1 VNNRPIGVF
10 DSGVGGLSVLREL
23 VQLLPQENFVYL
35 ADQANVPYGGKS
47 AETIQQLS
55 HQITH
60 YLLTQHHCKLIVVA
74 CNTATAAALTYLR
87 QTYVGIPFVGMEP
100 AIKPAAQASRSGKVG
115 VLATNGTFSSQR
127 YADLMARYANGI
139 ELFEDS
145 CAGLVELV
153 EDGKL
158 NTPQTAALLRLVLTP
173 MIDVGVDTLVLG
185 CTHYPFVA
193 PLIQRIAGDN
203 VTLIDPAPAVA
214 RQVAHRLAE
223 MTGQFGIVAGRP
235 SGKVK
240 MITTGNPERF
250 NAQVD
255 LLLPPNHVA

>member
-1 VNNRPIGVF
+1 MNNRPIGVF

-23 VQLLPQENFVYL
+23 VKLLPQENFVYL

-60 YLLTQHHCKLIVVA
+60 YLLTQQHCKLIVVA
-74 CNTATAAALTYLR
+74 CNTATAAALNYLR

-100 AIKPAAQASRSGKVG
+100 AIKPGAQATRTGKIG
-115 VLATNGTFSSQR
+115 VLATSGTFRSQR
-127 YADLMARYANGI
+127 YADLMARHIDGV

-145 CAGLVELV
+145 CLGLVELI
-153 EDGKL
+153 ENGNL
-158 NTPQTAALLRLVLTP
+158 STPQTAALLRSVLTP

-193 PLIQRIAGDN
+193 PLIQRIAGED

-214 RQVAHRLAE
+214 RQVARRLAE
-223 MTGQFGIVAGRP
+223 LTGHFGVVAGKP
-235 SGKVK
+235 CGKVK
-240 MITTGNPERF
+240 MITTGDPARF

-255 LLLPPNHVA
+255 LLLPPT